1 MGVQEDNSSNNPKK
15 KVGHEVDQFPGSA
28 PISKTARLPHIRG
41 VREKTSGI
49 RNLKLKGQMKST
61 ENKYTR
67 AVNQAAR
74 SELLLTEESG
84 FLEVEEGE
92 DSCDIKQSDIVKEV
106 DITSAS
112 KHFKLDLT
120 LGPYRCDYTRN
131 GRHLLLGGKMGHLSA
146 FDWISKKLLCEINT
160 MEAIADVQWL
170 HSESMFAVAQ
180 KKWTYIYDSQGVE
193 LHCLKQLNDT
203 LQLDYLP
210 YHFLLT
216 SINSRG
222 YLQYL
227 DVSMG
232 KIISTIN
239 TKCGRSDVLSHNPY
253 NAISILGHHNGT
265 VTMWSPNQK
274 EPVVKMLCHKNAI
287 RSTCVDKQGN
297 YLVTSGQDRHMKIF
311 DIRTLKP
318 LHSYRLSYGASN
330 LHFSQRG
337 LLAASCQNVIEI
349 YKDPCLELQE
359 KPYLTHRLRKPASDM
374 RFCPYEDIL
383 GVASNEGFVSLLVP
397 GAGEANYDGFE
408 SNPNRSK
415 AQRREWEVKALLEKI
430 PADLI
435 SLDPFSITKV
445 DRVSAKQLQEDRE
458 EIMGP
463 MEPKKFKP
471 KYKKKGKSKS
481 GNIENRKRKMKETAK
496 REEIRESIEE
506 KEKQAKIDDKK
517 KKKKM
522 EHIIKA
528 SQTPTSVEPVT
539 TAVTASEPTDSAP
552 PAAVPAPVIPKK
564 RSALDRFKK

>member
-1 MGVQEDNSSNNPKK
+1 MTLEDSTTSKHK
-15 KVGHEVDQFPGSA
+15 RKVGHEVDQFPGPA
-28 PISKTARLPHIRG
+28 PIPKSATLPHIRG
-41 VREKTSGI
+41 VREKTNGI
-49 RNLKLKGQMKST
+49 KNLKLKGHMKLT
-61 ENKYTR
+61 ENKYTN

-92 DSCDIKQSDIVKEV
+92 DSCDIRQSDIVKEV

-112 KHFKLDLT
+112 KHFNLNLT

-131 GRHLLLGGKMGHLSA
+131 GRHLLLGGRMGHLSA

-160 MEAIADVQWL
+160 MEAITDVQWL

-180 KKWTYIYDSQGVE
+180 KKWTYIYDNQGVE
-193 LHCLKQLNDT
+193 LHCIKQLNDT

-216 SINSRG
+216 SINNRG
-222 YLQYL
+222 FLQYL

-239 TKCGRSDVLSHNPY
+239 TKCGRSDVLTHNPY

-274 EPVVKMLCHKNAI
+274 ESVVKMLCHKNAI
-287 RSTCVDKQGN
+287 RSICVDKQGN

-337 LLAASCQNVIEI
+337 LLAASCQNVVEI

-359 KPYLTHRLRKPASDM
+359 KPYLTHTLRKPASDL

-383 GVASNEGFVSLLVP
+383 GVASSEGFVSLLVP

-445 DRVSAKQLQEDRE
+445 DRVTAKQLQQDRE
-458 EIMGP
+458 ERLGP

-471 KYKKKGKSKS
+471 KHKKKGKSKS
-481 GNIENRKRKMKETAK
+481 GNIENRKNKVKETAK

-506 KEKQAKIDDKK
+506 KEKQSKAEEKK
-517 KKKKM
+517 RKRKM
-522 EHIIKA
+522 EQIK
-528 SQTPTSVEPVT
+528 STQVSIPSVSTNESSTPSNEM
-539 TAVTASEPTDSAP
+539 ADSAP
-552 PAAVPAPVIPKK
+552 KPPVIEVIPKK
-564 RSALDRFKK
+564 RTALDRFKK